1 MDNASVPFISTIISY
16 FCLLNR
22 CIAFAVC
29 NDSNQHIV
37 LRETIHKNIK
47 NVWYSEVGSKSLPM
61 WGMFVNNFLN
71 HGGEPLP
78 DSAALTPNQ
87 YYVTTGTISVFSPF
101 CNECGVSYTPTF

>member
-1 MDNASVPFISTIISY
+1 MDNASVPFISTIVSL

-37 LRETIHKNIK
+37 LRKAIHSYIT
-47 NVWYSEVGSKSLPM
+47 NVWYSKLGSKSLPM
-61 WGMFVNNFLN
+61 WGMFVNNFRN

-78 DSAALTPNQ
+78 HCAALTPEM
-87 YYVTTGTISVFSPF
+87 YYLTTGTISLFTPF
-101 CNECGVSYTPTF
+101 CN